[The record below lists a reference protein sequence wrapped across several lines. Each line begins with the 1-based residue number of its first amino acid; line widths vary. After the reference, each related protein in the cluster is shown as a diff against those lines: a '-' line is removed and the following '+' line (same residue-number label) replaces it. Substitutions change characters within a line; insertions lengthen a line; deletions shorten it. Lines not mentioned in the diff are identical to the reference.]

1 MPFGIRNVEKKLLG
15 AGGRGRHPNFG
26 GRKFMESQ
34 REGDK
39 PALHKGLEMLMNR
52 SMMKG
57 IVDPVER
64 SVALGNDVV
73 RKMGALES
81 ATGKN
86 VLAMLRTLGSKK

>member
-1 MPFGIRNVEKKLLG
+1 M
-15 AGGRGRHPNFG
+15 GGRGRHPNFG

-52 SMMKG
+52 SVMKG
-57 IVDPVER
+57 IVDPTER
-64 SVALGNDVV
+64 SVAMGADVV
-73 RKMGALES
+73 KKLGALEQ

-86 VLAMLRTLGSKK
+86 AVAMLRTLGSKK

>member
-1 MPFGIRNVEKKLLG
+1 
-15 AGGRGRHPNFG
+15 
-26 GRKFMESQ
+26 
-34 REGDK
+34 
-39 PALHKGLEMLMNR
+39 
-52 SMMKG
+52 MMKG